1 MATLNIPYSFITATQ
16 IVASEMNSNF
26 TAVKSFVE
34 AIAAGTNIDS
44 GAITSDKLATA
55 TIQLLTPT
63 GGIMPYA
70 GSSASVPTGW
80 LLCDG
85 TAVSQTTYAALYAV
99 IGSTYNTSGG
109 QAAPSAGTFRVPL
122 LTGRVPVGRDAA
134 DVDFDALGETGGAKN
149 GVSSHIHTANGTL
162 TATASSIDHTHG
174 DGGLTIGTSGG
185 HSHTFQNADNNVYNV
200 INGADAPGLLVSG
213 YTTTG
218 VGGDGSHAHDVSGN
232 TGYMNQNIAHNH
244 DVEGDVSST
253 GTANGNLQPYI
264 VVNYLIKI

>member
-1 MATLNIPYSFITATQ
+1 MATLNIPYSFINATQ

-34 AIAAGTNIDS
+34 SLAAGTNIDS
-44 GAITSDKLATA
+44 GVITSDKLATA

-63 GGIMPYA
+63 GTIVSYA

-99 IGSTYNTSGG
+99 VGSTYNTSGG

-122 LTGRVPVGRDAA
+122 LTGRVPVGRNASDAA
-134 DVDFDALGETGGAKN
+134 FDVLGETGGAKD
-149 GVSSHIHTANGTL
+149 SIQSHFHTADGSLAAAGAGGHNHGGVTGSAGAHSHTYTVDGEYVPL
-162 TATASSIDHTHG
+162 GYQVAVYKEGAAATYSTSGVGDHSHSIPSVGDHTH
-174 DGGLTIGTSGG
+174 
-185 HSHTFQNADNNVYNV
+185 
-200 INGADAPGLLVSG
+200 
-213 YTTTG
+213 
-218 VGGDGSHAHDVSGN
+218 DVTGN
-232 TGYMNQNIAHNH
+232 T
-244 DVEGDVSST
+244 ST
-253 GTANGNLQPYI
+253 VGVTDGNLQPYI

>member
-1 MATLNIPYSFITATQ
+1 MATLNVPYSFITATQ

-63 GGIMPYA
+63 GAIMPYA

-122 LTGRVPVGRDAA
+122 LTGRVPVGRNAA
-134 DVDFDALGETGGAKN
+134 DADFDALGETGGAKN
-149 GVSSHIHTANGTL
+149 SVGYHQHGDGTL
-162 TATASSIDHTHG
+162 TAATRDINHFHAFSGTTSYVGNHQHVENQAVGDTYATYASNGFNNYTQTGSVAGYTEGAGAHDHTFG
-174 DGGLTIGTSGG
+174 
-185 HSHTFQNADNNVYNV
+185 
-200 INGADAPGLLVSG
+200 
-213 YTTTG
+213 
-218 VGGDGSHAHDVSGN
+218 GN
-232 TGYMNQNIAHNH
+232 TGYMNTGALHDH
-244 DVEGDVSST
+244 DVNGLTSPE
-253 GTANGNLQPYI
+253 GTASGNLQPYI

>member
-63 GGIMPYA
+63 GAIMPYG

-122 LTGRVPVGRDAA
+122 LTGRVPVGRNAA
-134 DVDFDALGETGGAKN
+134 DADFDVLGETGGAKD
-149 GVSSHIHTANGTL
+149 GVGLHYHTADGTL
-162 TATASSIDHTHG
+162 TAAG
-174 DGGLTIGTSGG
+174 NGG
-185 HSHTFQNADNNVYNV
+185 HSHGGLTGSNGGHYHTYQVEGILGGNPVDPSYVFSGGTPTNTFNTD
-200 INGADAPGLLVSG
+200 S
-213 YTTTG
+213 
-218 VGGDGSHAHDVSGN
+218 VGGHQHSIPAEGNHGHDI
-232 TGYMNQNIAHNH
+232 TG
-244 DVEGDVSST
+244 DTST
-253 GTANGNLQPYI
+253 VGTANGNLQPYI

>member
-63 GGIMPYA
+63 GAIMPYG

-85 TAVSQTTYAALYAV
+85 TAVSQTTYAALYSV
-99 IGSTYNTSGG
+99 IGTTYNTSGG

-122 LTGRVPVGRDAA
+122 LTGRVPVGRNAA
-134 DVDFDALGETGGAKN
+134 DADFDTLGETGGAKN
-149 GVSSHIHTANGTL
+149 GVGLHQHADGTL
-162 TATASSIDHTHG
+162 AAASQDTNHYHAYSGTTNPDGAHTHNWSV
-174 DGGLTIGTSGG
+174 DGVLTYFGTDYYGMAGG
-185 HSHTFQNADNNVYNV
+185 GGTTFPTSSAGTHSHTY
-200 INGADAPGLLVSG
+200 G
-213 YTTTG
+213 
-218 VGGDGSHAHDVSGN
+218 GN
-232 TGYMNQNIAHNH
+232 TGYMSANAAHGH
-244 DVEGDVSST
+244 DVTGST
-253 GTANGNLQPYI
+253 SPEGTANGNLQPYI